1 MQAIQRITP
10 RSDIDWPLVIF
21 FVSSYAL
28 AWGIALY
35 LASIAKHAGLQSW
48 TELAAM
54 AEVMEFDNSTLPLPA
69 WSLYGL
75 TRVQDFSFSICGL
88 ALIAYLHGISGLKK
102 LGQRLLQWRMPWKW
116 WLLALLP
123 MFLYLLAMFVA
134 GATSSFTLSA
144 QNIYTGLFSLEAGL
158 VVTFFLRGP
167 MGEELGLR
175 GFALPRL
182 QQRMSA
188 FKASVIIGALWA
200 LWHLPVLIDR
210 NIVSIIIFL
219 LLAFT
224 LSFLFTALF
233 NGSAG
238 SLLPGLVF
246 HSFQNNE
253 ETFEALFPALVGSN
267 WELTSSILLLVAG
280 ISAGIYLWSKQRFAT
295 TENPFPTKTLR

>member
-1 MQAIQRITP
+1 MQATQRITP
-10 RSDIDWPLVIF
+10 SRDIDWPLVIF
-21 FVSSYAL
+21 FVSSYAI
-28 AWGIALY
+28 AWVIALY
-35 LASIAKHAGLQSW
+35 LASIAEQAGLQHW

-54 AEVMEFDNSTLPLPA
+54 AEIMEFDVSTLPLPA

-88 ALIAYLHGISGLKK
+88 VLIAYLQGISGLKT
-102 LGQRLLQWRMPWKW
+102 LGQRLLKWRMPWKW
-116 WLLALLP
+116 WMLALLP
-123 MFLYLLAMFVA
+123 MFLYLLATVVA

-144 QNIYTGLFSLEAGL
+144 QNISTGLFSLEAGL

-188 FKASVIIGALWA
+188 FKASVVIGALWA

-210 NIVSIIIFL
+210 NIASIIIFL

-224 LSFLFTALF
+224 LSFLFTLLF

>member
-1 MQAIQRITP
+1 MQSTQHSTP
-10 RSDIDWPLVIF
+10 RRAIDWPLVIF
-21 FVSSYAL
+21 FVSSYAI

-35 LASIAKHAGLQSW
+35 LASIAKQAGLQHW

-54 AEVMEFDNSTLPLPA
+54 AEVMEFDATPLPLPA

-88 ALIAYLHGISGLKK
+88 ILIAHLHGKAGLKT
-102 LGQRLLQWRMPWKW
+102 LGQRLLQWRMPWMW
-116 WLLALLP
+116 WMLALLP
-123 MFLYLLAMFVA
+123 MFLYLLATAVA
-134 GATSSFTLSA
+134 GASSSFTFSA

-188 FKASVIIGALWA
+188 FKASVVIGALWA

-210 NIVSIIIFL
+210 DIVSVIIFL

-224 LSFLFTALF
+224 LSFLFTLLF

-246 HSFQNNE
+246 HAFQNNE
-253 ETFEALFPALVGSN
+253 ETFEILFPALAGTN
-267 WELTSSILLLVAG
+267 WELTSSVLILVAG
-280 ISAGIYLWSKQRFAT
+280 ILAGIYLWMKHRGTAIES
-295 TENPFPTKTLR
+295 PFPTKTLR